1 MLAATQRLI
10 DDRFVVIV
18 GSSGLAACMY
28 ERGTTAHYQFNIPI
42 NNPLGE
48 DIMRNRL
55 FREVEFWQRVSLIIW
70 DELPMVH
77 KETLEHVDA
86 LLRQLRRNSEC
97 FGGIPFV
104 GCGDFKQVGPVMPGE
119 AMWGVVNASVKAS
132 QLWLRM
138 NTYRLQVSVRQAD
151 DPEFEQFID
160 GVGLGINQYEDLSML
175 GSVYTDVECFQF
187 LYPQAEYRDAAHCCK
202 RAYLAVLNSTVDRF
216 NNFVLD
222 QLPGEA
228 RNYYSSNVIREQHD
242 FNARN
247 IPYDNFLSD
256 IEQSGLPLH
265 ILKLKQGALC
275 CLMRNIST
283 KDGLAKNAKVVV
295 LSVHRRHVMIQ
306 TLPDNGEPG
315 IIFPLTKR
323 TFESRE
329 NRYAGYTVLR
339 QQIPLRVAYAMTY
352 NGCQAATLDKVAL
365 DVRVPSFTHGQLYTA
380 LSRVRNRHSI
390 VTRREFGDPP
400 DGPVRNIVYQDLI

>member
-1 MLAATQRLI
+1 
-10 DDRFVVIV
+10 
-18 GSSGLAACMY
+18 
-28 ERGTTAHYQFNIPI
+28 
-42 NNPLGE
+42 
-48 DIMRNRL
+48 
-55 FREVEFWQRVSLIIW
+55 
-70 DELPMVH
+70 MVH
-77 KETLEHVDA
+77 KETLEYVDA
-86 LLRQLRRNSEC
+86 LLRQLRRNNEC

-202 RAYLAVLNSTVDRF
+202 RAYLAVLNSTVHRF

-228 RNYYSSNVIREQHD
+228 RNYYSSNVIREQHE

-323 TFESRE
+323 TFEFRE